1 MLELLHDAAYQRTL
15 PLPVLADEGDLVA
28 SLDGEVYTGEDLLRS
43 EGLADTGHL
52 DGVVTR
58 AGGRREA
65 ESDGGGIDLVDLYQ
79 LELLEHAHATLH
91 LIGLGVSALEA
102 LDEVGRLCDE
112 LLLLL
117 VGLLLLL
124 PALRP
129 ETLILGVVDLVVV
142 DLAHRDL

>member
-15 PLPVLADEGDLVA
+15 PFPVLADEGDLVA

-65 ESDGGGIDLVDLYQ
+65 
-79 LELLEHAHATLH
+79 
-91 LIGLGVSALEA
+91 
-102 LDEVGRLCDE
+102 
-112 LLLLL
+112 
-117 VGLLLLL
+117 
-124 PALRP
+124 
-129 ETLILGVVDLVVV
+129 
-142 DLAHRDL
+142 